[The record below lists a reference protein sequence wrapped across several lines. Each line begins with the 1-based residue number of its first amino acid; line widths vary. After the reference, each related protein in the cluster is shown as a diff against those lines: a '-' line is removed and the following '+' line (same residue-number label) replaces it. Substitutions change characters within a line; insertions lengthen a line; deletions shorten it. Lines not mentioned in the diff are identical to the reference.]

1 MKLIQILEIITNN
14 TQDITTK
21 YSKIE
26 YLNEQQLNEV
36 GEASIKPYN
45 WFKSFDSGKDVEYSF
60 KTDSNI
66 DYIVTISWIENNN
79 FSLDFTA
86 DGLYL
91 TSTND
96 GDVFKIMS
104 TIVDIIKSYINHNK
118 NIENIVIRPSKRT
131 SDDKSRKNIYMNYV
145 KKQLPNNNVKI
156 IGDYIIINI
165 S

>member
-1 MKLIQILEIITNN
+1 MKDLRKFIA
-14 TQDITTK
+14 TT
-21 YSKIE
+21 IRE
-26 YLNEQQLNEV
+26 FLNEQQLNEV
-36 GEASIKPYN
+36 GDASIKPYN
-45 WFKSFDSGKDVEYSF
+45 WVKTFDSGKDVEYSF

-66 DYIVTISWIENNN
+66 DYIVTISWIENND
-79 FSLDFTA
+79 FAVDFTA

-96 GDVFKIMS
+96 RDVFKIMS

-131 SDDKSRKNIYMNYV
+131 SDDKSRKNIYMHYI

-156 IGDYIIINI
+156 IDDYIIINI

>member
-1 MKLIQILEIITNN
+1 MKDLRKFIK
-14 TQDITTK
+14 TTIRE
-21 YSKIE
+21 S
-26 YLNEQQLNEV
+26 LNEQQLNEV
-36 GEASIKPYN
+36 GDDSIKPYK
-45 WFKSFDSGKDVEYSF
+45 WVKTFDSGKDVEYSF

-66 DYIVTISWIENNN
+66 DYIVTISWIENND
-79 FSLDFTA
+79 FVVDFTA

-96 GDVFKIMS
+96 RDVFKIMS
-104 TIVDIIKSYINHNK
+104 TIVYIIKSYINHNK

-131 SDDKSRKNIYMNYV
+131 SDDKSRKNIYMHYI

-156 IGDYIIINI
+156 IDDYIIINI